1 VVTGVR
7 WGPLRV
13 IVPRGKR
20 CEGEK
25 GTTAAWRH
33 GMVMGAGFT
42 WPRWGK
48 ELGGGG
54 PAPTCGRRPGWQWTK
69 ADGCRQAAWPWC
81 TVGASAPGQGKQA
94 LMHGPPRLSAG
105 QQHQFKKFQT
115 NSIRFKLFQTNL
127 N

>member
-54 PAPTCGRRPGWQWTK
+54 SGPDLRAAPRLAADQGRRVQAGGVAMVHGRCERTWAGETGTDAWAPTSQ
-69 ADGCRQAAWPWC
+69 CRAA
-81 TVGASAPGQGKQA
+81 ASVQKI
-94 LMHGPPRLSAG
+94 SN
-105 QQHQFKKFQT
+105 QF
-115 NSIRFKLFQTNL
+115 NSIQIISN
-127 N
+127 

>member
-13 IVPRGKR
+13 IVPRGKQ

-54 PAPTCGRRPGWQWTK
+54 VRPRPAGGAPAGSGPRPTGAGRRRGH
-69 ADGCRQAAWPWC
+69 
-81 TVGASAPGQGKQA
+81 GARSVRAHLGRGNR
-94 LMHGPPRLSAG
+94 H
-105 QQHQFKKFQT
+105 
-115 NSIRFKLFQTNL
+115 
-127 N
+127 